1 MSRARKTTG
10 RMAGRRKAPA
20 AESEVRAPAAAS
32 PDAASPRPWSEVQ
45 GGVEVSR
52 RTVIGYQRWH
62 EILMLHWELPPERL
76 RPLVDRG
83 VELDLHEG
91 RAYVSLTPFT
101 MKGARLRGLPAL
113 PSLREFHE
121 LNLRTYVRRDDVPG
135 IWFFSLDAASTPA
148 VAIARATLG
157 LPYFRAGMQRAEQ
170 EGVHVFESVRRP
182 PRVRPATFSAAWRP
196 GALVPHLPGTLDDF
210 LAERHALYSRLAGKL
225 LRVRVR
231 HPPWVLRAAA
241 LGALEQAVTRA
252 AGLELSGPPLLAR
265 CSRGTDVEVI
275 APELLD

>member
-1 MSRARKTTG
+1 MPTARRTTGGTADRRQAWGGEGEAGSRAPS
-10 RMAGRRKAPA
+10 AGSAP
-20 AESEVRAPAAAS
+20 
-32 PDAASPRPWSEVQ
+32 PRPWSEAQ

-52 RTVIGYQRWH
+52 RPVIGYQRWH
-62 EILMLHWELPPERL
+62 GILMLHWELPPERL

-101 MKGARLRGLPAL
+101 MKGARLRGAPAL

-121 LNLRTYVRRDDVPG
+121 LNLRTYVRRDEVPG

-148 VAIARATLG
+148 AALARATLG
-157 LPYFRAGMQRAEQ
+157 LPYFRARMRRAET
-170 EGVHVFESVRRP
+170 EGAHRFESVRRP
-182 PRVRPATFSAAWRP
+182 PCSRPATFSATWRP

-210 LAERHALYSRLAGKL
+210 LAERHALYSRLASKL

-231 HPPWVLRAAA
+231 HPPWVLRVA
-241 LGALEQAVTRA
+241 ALEQLEQDVTRA
-252 AGLELSGPPLLAR
+252 AGLDAAGSPLLAR
-265 CSRGTDVEVI
+265 CSRGTDVEVL
-275 APELLD
+275 APELLE